1 MSYPL
6 TREQALS
13 ILDIFGGQYP
23 WSDVSGYLL
32 AVAAL
37 GLIDPSAASDQTLF
51 DASTSAEAITAGG
64 VAPSGQASDAPA
76 VTTPVETPTTP
87 AEAPTTP
94 AEPTP
99 APVEA
104 PVATPN
110 PDGSPAA

>member
-1 MSYPL
+1 MSAPL

-32 AVAAL
+32 ALEAL
-37 GLIDPSAASDQTLF
+37 GLVDHSVTQPVTAAVDTP
-51 DASTSAEAITAGG
+51 TEAVVAGA

-76 VTTPVETPTTP
+76 TTTPVAPEVTTPAPTQAPVETPTP
-87 AEAPTTP
+87 
-94 AEPTP
+94 
-99 APVEA
+99 
-104 PVATPN
+104 TPN